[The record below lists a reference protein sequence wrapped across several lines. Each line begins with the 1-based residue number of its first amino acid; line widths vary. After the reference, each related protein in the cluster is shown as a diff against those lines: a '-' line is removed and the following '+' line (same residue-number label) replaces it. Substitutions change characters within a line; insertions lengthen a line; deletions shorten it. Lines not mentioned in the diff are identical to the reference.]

1 VGRALDETVGAVTD
15 LEAMTWLE
23 SCDKRCVRMIKGYKC
38 RKRGCRIQ
46 VKDTMNIVWIPF

>member
-1 VGRALDETVGAVTD
+1 MGRALDETVGAVTD